1 MNAPKPP
8 PVGSKF
14 LLGAAA
20 FVIVVAGLRAAQSII
35 IPTLLSA
42 FLAILCAPIVVF
54 LARRKV
60 PTVAAVLL
68 VVLLVMAMLAG
79 VGTILG
85 GSVNGFTEA
94 IPRYQ
99 SRMNGLIET
108 SGAWLAAKGVRV
120 SALNLGDIAD
130 PGQFMGVIGK
140 TLGGLV
146 AALSNTFLVLL
157 TLVFILLEAA
167 GFPAKLNAIA
177 ADGDAALERYSGMMA
192 QVQQYLFIKTVLS
205 LVTGI
210 LVGVW
215 LAILGVDFPV
225 LWGLIAFLLNY
236 VPNLGSIIAAIPAV
250 LLALVQLGVG
260 YSVAAAAGYLVVNVA
275 IGNVIEPQLLGRR
288 LGLSTLVV
296 FLSLVFWGW
305 VWGPVGML
313 LSVPLTMIVKIMLE
327 HTQDLRWIAILLDSP
342 AAVAT
347 GPSAPLSAPAP
358 GAHPGRGDSGAT
370 SPSRD
375 T

>member
-1 MNAPKPP
+1 VSQSETGAAGAKSM
-8 PVGSKF
+8 
-14 LLGAAA
+14 LGAAA
-20 FVIVVAGLRAAQSII
+20 FIVVVAGLREAQGII
-35 IPTLLSA
+35 IPTLLAA
-42 FLAILCAPIVVF
+42 FLAILCAPVVVF
-54 LARRKV
+54 LTRRRV
-60 PTVAAVLL
+60 PTVAAVML
-68 VVLLVMAMLAG
+68 VVVLVMGVVAG
-79 VGTILG
+79 IGTILG

-99 SRMNGLIET
+99 DRMDGLLT
-108 SGAWLAAKGVRV
+108 STVAWLEAKGLQVT
-120 SALNLGDIAD
+120 ALNLGEIAD
-130 PGQFMGVIGK
+130 PGQLMGLIGK
-140 TLGGLV
+140 TLGGLMS
-146 AALSNTFLVLL
+146 ALSNTFLVLL

-167 GFPAKLNAIA
+167 GFPAKLTAIA
-177 ADGDAALERYSGMMA
+177 GGSDVAVGRYARMMG
-192 QVQQYLFIKTVLS
+192 QVQQYLFIKTILS
-205 LVTGI
+205 LATGI

-260 YSVAAAAGYLVVNVA
+260 YAAAAAAGYLVVNVA
-275 IGNVIEPQLLGRR
+275 IGNVIEPHLLGRR

-327 HTQDLRWIAILLDSP
+327 NTQDLKWIAILLDSP
-342 AAVAT
+342 AVVAT
-347 GPSAPLSAPAP
+347 THAP
-358 GAHPGRGDSGAT
+358 GPPPSPPEVASVDEEVPPPPPGT
-370 SPSRD
+370 L
-375 T
+375 